1 MKPSAIRID
10 GDDSDPSRFKV
21 TVSYHE
27 DDSRDTMGRSAELV
41 VYVKRNGRSLPDSG
55 PEISAEAVEQAKRFL
70 RSILAAH

>member
-1 MKPSAIRID
+1 MKPRTVRID

-21 TVSYHE
+21 TVSYQE
-27 DDSRDTMGRSAELV
+27 DDSRDTMGRSAEIV
-41 VYVKRNGRSLPDSG
+41 VYLKRNGRSLPDSG